1 MTQLDLVVRLCRE
14 LTASYVEDALLHG
27 CIDSLT
33 AETLT
38 VLRTLDADGHYMLP
52 TAFDEQRALGQPFK
66 VRDVAVPRLPEMF
79 FASTWDEFLQH
90 HNFRFAKPKSY
101 FVLESNFYSVEAS
114 QNQFADR
121 YSQVVDL
128 IKLLEEIADVSQPSA
143 GRLVLVFM
151 VKEKFELVIDY
162 GVSDLRD
169 LAELISLRNEFI
181 VDDAHTE
188 QRKSILKSALM
199 EMLKNVPFEERFR
212 HLLTVFDELKR
223 RARDN
228 YQLYVAG
235 FSFEKVREEVQENK
249 LEYTLKLNKV
259 FAEIQNQLLAVPAA
273 LLLVGSQMDEKSGN
287 SLKNWALWVGAL
299 IFTGFM
305 DMLLRNQ
312 RHSLNAINEEI
323 SELKEKLT
331 IEHAALATKLMPMY
345 RELDKRYKQQK
356 RALLFVEVL
365 ISGVLLFCT
374 FLFGRYCKYW

>member
-14 LTASYVEDALLHG
+14 LTAPFVEDALLHG

-38 VLRTLDADGHYMLP
+38 VLRKLDADDHYMLP
-52 TAFDEQRALGQPFK
+52 TVFDEQRALGQPFE
-66 VRDVAVPRLPEMF
+66 VRDVAVPRLPELF
-79 FASTWDEFLQH
+79 FANTWDELLQH
-90 HNFRFAKPKSY
+90 HSFRFAKPKSY
-101 FVLESNFYSVEAS
+101 FVLETNFYSVDAT
-114 QNQFADR
+114 QDQFADR
-121 YSQVVDL
+121 YSQVVAL

-143 GRLVLVFM
+143 GRLALVFM
-151 VKEKFELVIDY
+151 VKEKFELIIDY
-162 GVSDLRD
+162 GAADLR
-169 LAELISLRNEFI
+169 ELSELDSVRNEFI

-188 QRKSILKSALM
+188 QRKSILKSALV
-199 EMLKNVPFEERFR
+199 EMLKNVPGDERFR

-235 FSFEKVREEVQENK
+235 FSFEKVREEVQENR

-273 LLLVGSQMDEKSGN
+273 LLLVGSQMDEKAGD
-287 SLKNWALWVGAL
+287 SLKNWALWFGAL

-305 DMLLRNQ
+305 NMLLRNQ
-312 RHSLNAINEEI
+312 RHSLKAINDEI

-331 IEHAALATKLMPMY
+331 VEHAALATKLMPMY
-345 RELDKRYKQQK
+345 GELDKRYKQQK
-356 RALLFVEVL
+356 NALLFVEIL
-365 ISGVLLFCT
+365 IAGVLLFCT
-374 FLFGRYCKYW
+374 FLFGRYCKFW